1 MVQFDYKMFKLI
13 FVENP
18 IILFIYSILTIST
31 LQWVS
36 IRFIASYCAMP
47 GVIGLLFNMM
57 SLGSPICL
65 FVNTLQYTMSTHYLT
80 LWATAATSILTYW
93 GFKK

>member
-1 MVQFDYKMFKLI
+1 MVQFDFKMFKLI
-13 FVENP
+13 FIQNP

-31 LQWVS
+31 LQWFS
-36 IRFIASYCAMP
+36 IRFMASYCAMP

>member
-47 GVIGLLFNMM
+47 GVIGLIFNMM

>member
-1 MVQFDYKMFKLI
+1 MVQFNYKMFKLI